1 MFRGQ
6 ELNKFHKIINIQI
19 LLNVIRC
26 VTRKMIYCVCII
38 QGFIMEVVGIRERNE
53 ACGIEGKKF
62 WKDQRTRQIPRKP
75 ILSLSEKQPIA
86 LDF

>member
-6 ELNKFHKIINIQI
+6 ELNKFHKIINILI

-38 QGFIMEVVGIRERNE
+38 QGFIMEEVGIRERNE
-53 ACGIEGKKF
+53 ACGEVLEGPAHKSNPQKAHLISF
-62 WKDQRTRQIPRKP
+62 
-75 ILSLSEKQPIA
+75 
-86 LDF
+86 